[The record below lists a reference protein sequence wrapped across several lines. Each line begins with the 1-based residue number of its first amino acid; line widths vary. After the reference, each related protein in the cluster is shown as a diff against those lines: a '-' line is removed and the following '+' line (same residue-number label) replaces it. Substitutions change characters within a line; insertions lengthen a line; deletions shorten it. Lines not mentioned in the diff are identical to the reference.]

1 MQWGEMGRLR
11 FQSRSLSFRLML
23 GFSYSIGHIIGY
35 FIAIGYFYLYIY
47 MINLARLVPV
57 VTSHADHCI

>member
-11 FQSRSLSFRLML
+11 FQSRSLSFRFML

-35 FIAIGYFYLYIY
+35 LIADIFIYIF
-47 MINLARLVPV
+47 I
-57 VTSHADHCI
+57 